1 MPRENRVLAADP
13 GLPDD
18 IRDGSTLQLLEIMDQ
33 LTAGQLI
40 ELAEF
45 CEASEHDRL
54 IRISGAVRALAG
66 QRGAT

>member
-1 MPRENRVLAADP
+1 MPRENRVPAADP

-18 IRDGSTLQLLEIMDQ
+18 SRDDSTLRLLEIMDQ

-45 CEASEHDRL
+45 CEASEHDCL
-54 IRISGAVRALAG
+54 IRIAGAVRTLAG